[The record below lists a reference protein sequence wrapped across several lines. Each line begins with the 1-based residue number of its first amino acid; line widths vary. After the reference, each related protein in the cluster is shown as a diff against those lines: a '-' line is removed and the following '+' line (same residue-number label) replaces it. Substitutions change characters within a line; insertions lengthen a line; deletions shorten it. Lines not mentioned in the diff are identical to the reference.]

1 MSWLSI
7 TISLPRLANLPGQ
20 PGPTP
25 GANEIVTEIGDNIIT
40 EVGGF
45 EMVTENA
52 K

>member
-7 TISLPRLANLPGQ
+7 INTIPRIANLPGQ

-25 GANEIVTEIGDNIIT
+25 GANEIITEIGDNIIT
-40 EVGGF
+40 EVGGL

-52 K
+52 A